1 MSKQTAVEWLFKQL
15 EGYEYNRIKRKN
27 SLADSIKH
35 LEYLKEKA
43 KAMEKEQIEDAN
55 ISGMEF
61 IPADPSMYKQDAEQY
76 YNETYGGQNER
87 NT

>member
-1 MSKQTAVEWLFKQL
+1 MPKQTAVEWLFKQL

-43 KAMEKEQIEDAN
+43 KAMEKEQIEDGYQAGLWCPN
-55 ISGMEF
+55 HLEITK
-61 IPADPSMYKQDAEQY
+61 PWAEQY
-76 YNETYGGQNER
+76 YNKTYKGGEK
-87 NT
+87 